1 MNLDFCLPGNLLF
14 RLSLNGAILLLF
26 AVFLQIVGTCFAQDG
41 SEQVSLWLENARI
54 QPEMREALQARLR
67 NEPLATNWL
76 TSNDGYVASLVFRPW
91 RHGQPSQQIR
101 QQERNIAQMQAH
113 QQLLLLAVDDHY
125 LKYGLTDKV
134 ALATALYRVSTDYD
148 FSGKIL
154 AGSQSSAAVLESG
167 VVALV
172 WTQEDRVAIIRQ
184 KPPPVSLVVPV
195 YCKAMYASG
204 YAQYELENFESALL
218 IYHEL
223 YRLNCKIP
231 DIYLDSARA
240 FLKTDKPED
249 AKLLLDHTLHNMHDV
264 MSSDHLEQ
272 VGDIFLTMGNDHAAK
287 KAFDLALKKYR
298 IEQKIH

>member
-1 MNLDFCLPGNLLF
+1 LF
-14 RLSLNGAILLLF
+14 RLKSPAGMMLF
-26 AVFLQIVGTCFAQDG
+26 ALLVSFQFNGPCLAHEGT
-41 SEQVSLWLENARI
+41 SQVLHWLENAGLM
-54 QPEMREALQARLR
+54 PEMGKAIQARVR
-67 NEPLATNWL
+67 NEPQARNWL
-76 TSNDGYVASLVFRPW
+76 IALDGQVASLVYRPW

-125 LKYGLTDKV
+125 HQYGLTDKV
-134 ALATALYRVSTDYD
+134 ALATALYRVSTDYE

-204 YAQYELENFESALL
+204 HAQYELENFESALL

-240 FLKTDKPED
+240 FLKTTKPED
-249 AKLLLDHTLHNMHDV
+249 AKRLLDHTIHNMHEL
-264 MSSDHLEQ
+264 MSSDHFEQ
-272 VGDIFLTMGNDHAAK
+272 AGELFLTMGIDHAAAE
-287 KAFDLALKKYR
+287 AFDLALQKYR
-298 IEQKIH
+298 IEQGIE